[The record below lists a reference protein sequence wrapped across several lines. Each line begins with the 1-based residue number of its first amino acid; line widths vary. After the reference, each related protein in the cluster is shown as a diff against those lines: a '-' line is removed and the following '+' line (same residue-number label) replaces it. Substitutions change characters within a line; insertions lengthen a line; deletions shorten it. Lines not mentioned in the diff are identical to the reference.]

1 LEEGRLGFLGEMEDM
16 QLDIQVPEED
26 KEQRAIQQKEEDK
39 EQEDRLGWDQE
50 EDMEL
55 VRIQEVLQ
63 MELVGIQEVLQMVL
77 VGILEGLQMVLVG
90 IRGGRQLLVGMAKE
104 QRRKGS
110 EEQLDRKADTV
121 SQTSFREPCLL

>member
-39 EQEDRLGWDQE
+39 EQEDRLGSDQE
-50 EDMEL
+50 D
-55 VRIQEVLQ
+55 
-63 MELVGIQEVLQMVL
+63 MELVGIQEV
-77 VGILEGLQMVLVG
+77 LQMVLVG

-121 SQTSFREPCLL
+121 SQTSFKEPCLL

>member
-26 KEQRAIQQKEEDK
+26 KEPRAIQQKEEDK

-50 EDMEL
+50 ED
-55 VRIQEVLQ
+55 

-90 IRGGRQLLVGMAKE
+90 IRGGHQLLVGMATE

-121 SQTSFREPCLL
+121 SPTSFKGPFLL